1 MRLIFGITFDQKY
14 VIIHAHIYIVR
25 IRDLY
30 DDGDEAI
37 INSESRSIKNRCIAS
52 VGDVQQTEIDVSD
65 THIADNVYGCISRVP
80 IKRSYTANATT
91 TLRNKAKFELAL

>member
-1 MRLIFGITFDQKY
+1 MPKTC
-14 VIIHAHIYIVR
+14 VIIHAHVYR

-37 INSESRSIKNRCIAS
+37 CSESRSIKNRYTAG

-65 THIADNVYGCISRVP
+65 THVADNVWLYQPRTYKTELHSRP
-80 IKRSYTANATT
+80 DDYNIRSVI
-91 TLRNKAKFELAL
+91 R